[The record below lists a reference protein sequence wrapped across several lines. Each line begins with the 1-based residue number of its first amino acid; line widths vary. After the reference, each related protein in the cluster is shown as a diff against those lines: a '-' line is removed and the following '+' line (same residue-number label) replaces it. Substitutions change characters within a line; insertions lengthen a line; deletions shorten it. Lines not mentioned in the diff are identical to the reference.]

1 MHLLSLF
8 SLRNRALIALV
19 TIVIG
24 LFGGIAITQLK
35 QELFPSISLPQ
46 VSISTSY
53 PGASPAVVEN
63 DVSTPVEAALQG
75 ISGLSGTSATS
86 GSGLSLVTAEFDYG
100 TDLTTAEQKV
110 QLALNR
116 IANQLPDDVT
126 PTVATFSFDDF
137 PVIQLAVTSD
147 LDSNELTSRLETIA
161 VPEFQSLDGVSEA
174 SVTGGAGERVEITY
188 DPEKLED
195 NNLTTQSIVDALNSA
210 GVLLAV
216 GEIAED
222 GTTLTVQS
230 GARIESVDELR
241 ALPVLGGYTTST
253 ETVPGLG
260 EVTTSEAQ
268 ELTIDDLATV
278 DLVDNPS
285 DSIARVNGEPSLAV
299 AITKTATGNT
309 VDVSHAVSE
318 ALEEVAAKVGSNTEF
333 TVVFD
338 QAPSIER
345 SIETLATEGLLG
357 LAAAILVIFVFLVS
371 IRSTLVTAIS
381 IPASLLVTFIGM
393 WASGYSLNVLTL
405 GAITI
410 SIGRVVDDSIVVIEN
425 IKRHLAL
432 GDDKLTAINTGVR
445 EVATAITAST
455 ITTIAVFLPLALV
468 SDITGELFRP
478 FAVTVTIALAASLF
492 VALTIVPVLAYWFLG
507 RKPLSAKAIA
517 KAEAAQ
523 AAAASGED
531 ELERPTRLQ
540 KVYLP
545 VIRWTLRRPAITLLA
560 AVLVMG
566 GTIATV
572 PLLQTNFIGSSGANT
587 ITVTQ
592 TIDAGSD
599 LEAKDAAATKV
610 EQALIGV
617 EGVEIVQSSIG
628 GGNQLAAFFGG
639 GDDATFSLTTDEDGD
654 QDEITAAVR
663 AAIDDLSDVGE
674 VTVGGGESAA
684 FASSDISILISA
696 GDEDA
701 LLEATSA
708 VLDAVSDLDVTAEA
722 TSNLAAS
729 RPFISVDVD
738 REAAA
743 EYNLSELAVG
753 SLVAQAMQPAASGDF
768 ELDNTVIS
776 IYLVDPDEPE
786 TLEQL
791 REYELQTPTGDTVR
805 LEEIAE
811 VEITNGPTSI
821 TTERGVRTSEV
832 TLTPNTADLGS
843 AGAIVTAAVAD
854 VDLPDGASA
863 SVGGAVADQQEG
875 FAQLGLAALA
885 SLLIVYIIM
894 VATFRSLR
902 QPLLLL
908 VSVPFAATGAILLQL
923 ASGVPFGI
931 ASIIGVIML
940 IGIVVTNAIVL
951 VDLVNQYRD
960 RGMKVAEA
968 VEHGSSRRL
977 RPILMTALATIVALI
992 PMALG
997 ITGEGGFISQPL
1009 AIVVI
1014 GGLLSSTLLTLVVLP
1029 TLYALVEGS
1038 SERRAAKR
1046 EARAAAAETAAS

>member
-63 DVSTPVEAALQG
+63 DVSTPIEAAVQG

-116 IANQLPDDVT
+116 IANQLPDNVT

-147 LDSNELTSRLETIA
+147 LDQNQLTSRLESIA

-195 NNLTTQSIVDALNSA
+195 SNLTTQSIVDALNSA

-253 ETVPGLG
+253 ETVPGFG

-268 ELTIDDLATV
+268 ELTIDDLASV
-278 DLVDNPS
+278 ELVDNPS

-432 GDDKLTAINTGVR
+432 GDDKLTAIKTGVR

-610 EQALIGV
+610 EQALLEV

-628 GGNQLAAFFGG
+628 GGDELAAFFGG
-639 GDDATFSLTTDEDGD
+639 GSDATFSLTTDEDGD

-663 AAIDDLSDVGE
+663 AAIAELDDVGE
-674 VTVGGGESAA
+674 ITVGGNEDA
-684 FASSDISILISA
+684 FASSDIAIEISA

-701 LLEATSA
+701 LIAATTA
-708 VLDAVSDLDVTAEA
+708 VIDAVQDLEVTAEA

-743 EYNLSELAVG
+743 EYNLSELVVG
-753 SLVAQAMQPAASGDF
+753 SLVAQAMQPAASGDI
-768 ELDNTVIS
+768 ELDNSVIS

-791 REYELQTPTGDTVR
+791 REYELSTPTGDTVR
-805 LEEIAE
+805 LEEIAA
-811 VEITNGPTSI
+811 VEITDGPTSI

-832 TLTPNTADLGS
+832 TLTPNTADLGT
-843 AGAIVTAAVAD
+843 AGAVVTAAVAD
-854 VDLPDGASA
+854 LDLPEGASA

-1029 TLYALVEGS
+1029 TLYALVEGA

-1046 EARAAAAETAAS
+1046 EARAAATESAAS

>member
-1 MHLLSLF
+1 M
-8 SLRNRALIALV
+8 
-19 TIVIG
+19 
-24 LFGGIAITQLK
+24 
-35 QELFPSISLPQ
+35 
-46 VSISTSY
+46 
-53 PGASPAVVEN
+53 
-63 DVSTPVEAALQG
+63 
-75 ISGLSGTSATS
+75 
-86 GSGLSLVTAEFDYG
+86 
-100 TDLTTAEQKV
+100 
-110 QLALNR
+110 
-116 IANQLPDDVT
+116 
-126 PTVATFSFDDF
+126 
-137 PVIQLAVTSD
+137 
-147 LDSNELTSRLETIA
+147 
-161 VPEFQSLDGVSEA
+161 
-174 SVTGGAGERVEITY
+174 
-188 DPEKLED
+188 
-195 NNLTTQSIVDALNSA
+195 
-210 GVLLAV
+210 
-216 GEIAED
+216 
-222 GTTLTVQS
+222 
-230 GARIESVDELR
+230 
-241 ALPVLGGYTTST
+241 
-253 ETVPGLG
+253 
-260 EVTTSEAQ
+260 
-268 ELTIDDLATV
+268 
-278 DLVDNPS
+278 
-285 DSIARVNGEPSLAV
+285 
-299 AITKTATGNT
+299 
-309 VDVSHAVSE
+309 
-318 ALEEVAAKVGSNTEF
+318 
-333 TVVFD
+333 
-338 QAPSIER
+338 
-345 SIETLATEGLLG
+345 
-357 LAAAILVIFVFLVS
+357 
-371 IRSTLVTAIS
+371 
-381 IPASLLVTFIGM
+381 
-393 WASGYSLNVLTL
+393 
-405 GAITI
+405 
-410 SIGRVVDDSIVVIEN
+410 
-425 IKRHLAL
+425 
-432 GDDKLTAINTGVR
+432 
-445 EVATAITAST
+445 
-455 ITTIAVFLPLALV
+455 FLPLALV

-610 EQALIGV
+610 EQALLEV

-628 GGNQLAAFFGG
+628 GGDELAAFFGG
-639 GDDATFSLTTDEDGD
+639 GSDATFSLTTDEDGD

-663 AAIDDLSDVGE
+663 AAIAELDDVGE
-674 VTVGGGESAA
+674 ITVGGNEDA
-684 FASSDISILISA
+684 FASSDIAIEISA

-701 LLEATSA
+701 LIAATTA
-708 VLDAVSDLDVTAEA
+708 VIDAVQDLEVTAEA

-743 EYNLSELAVG
+743 EYNLSELVVG
-753 SLVAQAMQPAASGDF
+753 SLVAQAMQPAASGDI
-768 ELDNTVIS
+768 ELDNSVIS

-791 REYELQTPTGDTVR
+791 REYELSTPTGDTVR
-805 LEEIAE
+805 LEEIAA
-811 VEITNGPTSI
+811 VEITDGPTSI

-832 TLTPNTADLGS
+832 TLTPNTADLGT
-843 AGAIVTAAVAD
+843 AGAVVTAAVAD
-854 VDLPDGASA
+854 LDLPEGASA

-1029 TLYALVEGS
+1029 TLYALVEGA

-1046 EARAAAAETAAS
+1046 EARAAATESAAS

>member
-147 LDSNELTSRLETIA
+147 LDQNELTSRLETIA

-241 ALPVLGGYTTST
+241 ALQVLGGYTTDT
-253 ETVPGLG
+253 ETVPGFG

-285 DSIARVNGEPSLAV
+285 DSIARVNGEPSLTV

-309 VDVSHAVSE
+309 VDVSHDISD
-318 ALEEVAAKVGSNTEF
+318 ALDDVAAKVGSNTEF

-432 GDDKLTAINTGVR
+432 GDDKLTAIKTGVR

-455 ITTIAVFLPLALV
+455 VTTIAVFLPLALV

-478 FAVTVTIALAASLF
+478 FALTVTIALAASLF

-545 VIRWTLRRPAITLLA
+545 VIRWTLRRPAVTLLA
-560 AVLVMG
+560 AVLLMG

-572 PLLQTNFIGSSGANT
+572 PLMQTNFIGSSGANT

-610 EQALIGV
+610 EQALLEV

-628 GGNQLAAFFGG
+628 GGDELAAFFGG
-639 GDDATFSLTTDEDGD
+639 GSDATFSLTTDEDGD

-663 AAIDDLSDVGE
+663 AAIAELDDVGE
-674 VTVGGGESAA
+674 ITVGGNEDA
-684 FASSDISILISA
+684 FASSDIAIEISA

-701 LLEATSA
+701 LIAATTAVIEAVQDLE
-708 VLDAVSDLDVTAEA
+708 VTAEA

-743 EYNLSELAVG
+743 EHNLSELAVG
-753 SLVAQAMQPAASGDF
+753 SLVAQAMQPAASGDI
-768 ELDNTVIS
+768 ELDNSVIS

-791 REYELQTPTGDTVR
+791 REYELSTPTGDTVR
-805 LEEIAE
+805 LEEIAA
-811 VEITNGPTSI
+811 VEITDGPTSI

-832 TLTPNTADLGS
+832 TLTPNTADLGT
-843 AGAIVTAAVAD
+843 AGAVVTAAVAD
-854 VDLPDGASA
+854 LDLPEGASA

-1029 TLYALVEGS
+1029 TLYALVEGA

-1046 EARAAAAETAAS
+1046 EARAAGAETAAS

>member
-1 MHLLSLF
+1 VHLLSLF

-147 LDSNELTSRLETIA
+147 LDQNELTSRLETIA

-241 ALPVLGGYTTST
+241 ALPVLGGYTTDT
-253 ETVPGLG
+253 ETVPGFG

-285 DSIARVNGEPSLAV
+285 DSIARVNGEPSLTV

-309 VDVSHAVSE
+309 VDVSHDISD
-318 ALEEVAAKVGSNTEF
+318 ALDDVAAKVGSNTEF

-432 GDDKLTAINTGVR
+432 GDDKLTAIKTGVR

-455 ITTIAVFLPLALV
+455 VTTIAVFLPLALV

-478 FAVTVTIALAASLF
+478 FALTVTIALAASLF

-545 VIRWTLRRPAITLLA
+545 VIRWTLRRPAVTLLA
-560 AVLVMG
+560 AVLLMG

-572 PLLQTNFIGSSGANT
+572 PLMQTNFIGSSGANT

-610 EQALIGV
+610 EQALLEV

-628 GGNQLAAFFGG
+628 GGDELAAFFGG
-639 GDDATFSLTTDEDGD
+639 GSDATFSLTTDEDGD

-663 AAIDDLSDVGE
+663 AAIAELDDVGE
-674 VTVGGGESAA
+674 ITVGGNEDA
-684 FASSDISILISA
+684 FASSDIAIEISA

-701 LLEATSA
+701 LIAATTAVIEAVQDLE
-708 VLDAVSDLDVTAEA
+708 VTAEA

-743 EYNLSELAVG
+743 EHNLSELAVG
-753 SLVAQAMQPAASGDF
+753 SLVAQAMQPAASGDI
-768 ELDNTVIS
+768 ELDNSVIS

-791 REYELQTPTGDTVR
+791 REYELSTPTGDTVR
-805 LEEIAE
+805 LEEIAA
-811 VEITNGPTSI
+811 VEITDGPTSI

-832 TLTPNTADLGS
+832 TLTPNTADLGT
-843 AGAIVTAAVAD
+843 AGAVVTAAVAD
-854 VDLPDGASA
+854 LDLPEGASA

-1029 TLYALVEGS
+1029 TLYALVEGA

-1046 EARAAAAETAAS
+1046 EARAAGAETAAS

>member
-63 DVSTPVEAALQG
+63 DVSTPIEAAVQG

-116 IANQLPDDVT
+116 IANQLPDNVT

-147 LDSNELTSRLETIA
+147 LDQNQLTSRLESIA

-195 NNLTTQSIVDALNSA
+195 SNLTTQSIVDALNSA

-610 EQALIGV
+610 EQALLEV

-628 GGNQLAAFFGG
+628 GGDELAAFFGG
-639 GDDATFSLTTDEDGD
+639 GSDATFSLTTDEDGD

-663 AAIDDLSDVGE
+663 AAIAELDDVGE
-674 VTVGGGESAA
+674 ITVGGNEDA
-684 FASSDISILISA
+684 FASSDIAIEISA

-701 LLEATSA
+701 LIAATTA
-708 VLDAVSDLDVTAEA
+708 VIDAVQDLEVTAEA

-743 EYNLSELAVG
+743 EYNLSELVVG
-753 SLVAQAMQPAASGDF
+753 SLVAQAMQPAASGDI
-768 ELDNTVIS
+768 ELDNSVIS

-791 REYELQTPTGDTVR
+791 REYELSTPTGDTVR
-805 LEEIAE
+805 LEEIAA
-811 VEITNGPTSI
+811 VEITDGPTSI

-832 TLTPNTADLGS
+832 TLTPNTADLGT
-843 AGAIVTAAVAD
+843 AGAVVTAAVAD
-854 VDLPDGASA
+854 LDLPEGASA

>member
-147 LDSNELTSRLETIA
+147 LDQNELTSRLETIA

-241 ALPVLGGYTTST
+241 ALPVLGGYTTDT
-253 ETVPGLG
+253 ETVPGFG

-285 DSIARVNGEPSLAV
+285 DSIARVNGEPSLTV

-309 VDVSHAVSE
+309 VDVSHDISD
-318 ALEEVAAKVGSNTEF
+318 ALDDVAAKVGSNTEF

-432 GDDKLTAINTGVR
+432 GDDKLTAIKTGVR

-455 ITTIAVFLPLALV
+455 VTTIAVFLPLALV

-478 FAVTVTIALAASLF
+478 FALTVTIALAASLF

-545 VIRWTLRRPAITLLA
+545 VIRWTLRRPAVTLLA
-560 AVLVMG
+560 AVLLMG

-572 PLLQTNFIGSSGANT
+572 PLMQTNFIGSSGANT

-610 EQALIGV
+610 EQALLEV

-628 GGNQLAAFFGG
+628 GGDELAAFFGG
-639 GDDATFSLTTDEDGD
+639 GSDATFSLTTDEDGD

-663 AAIDDLSDVGE
+663 AAIAELDDVGE
-674 VTVGGGESAA
+674 ITVGGNEDA
-684 FASSDISILISA
+684 FASSDIAIEISA

-701 LLEATSA
+701 LIAATTAVIEAVQDLE
-708 VLDAVSDLDVTAEA
+708 VTAEA

-743 EYNLSELAVG
+743 EHNLSELAVG
-753 SLVAQAMQPAASGDF
+753 SLVAQAMQPAASGDI
-768 ELDNTVIS
+768 ELDNSVIS

-791 REYELQTPTGDTVR
+791 REYELSTPTGDTVR
-805 LEEIAE
+805 LEEIAA
-811 VEITNGPTSI
+811 VEITDGPTSI

-832 TLTPNTADLGS
+832 TLTPNTADLGT
-843 AGAIVTAAVAD
+843 AGAVVTAAVAD
-854 VDLPDGASA
+854 LDLPEGASA

-1029 TLYALVEGS
+1029 TLYALVEGA

-1046 EARAAAAETAAS
+1046 EARAAGAETAAS